1 MSEITSRK
9 TSRNASR
16 TIGTRTT
23 GLGLLTALLLTG
35 CTPSTPQPGSSSH
48 TTAPASASATST
60 AAPAPSASATV
71 PADSDETAPPQS
83 GDTVISSTITHDWSW
98 PGPGSP
104 YKIAHQVTPPIA
116 PPPEPPL
123 PYLYTLGAGQHPSD
137 NPPYDQMSFRFKGA
151 FPSYEIEYVPELI
164 QDGSGKTIPMPGT
177 ASILRVVFH
186 SAQAHS
192 ADGTSSTIVSAPPE
206 SVGYKAITSY
216 AQAGDFEGYVSYG
229 IGVGRPMGT
238 VPQTK
243 VRVYEVEKIEQ
254 GQHLYVVAVQLDS
267 TAWK

>member
-1 MSEITSRK
+1 MSAITSQK
-9 TSRNASR
+9 PSRNASGN
-16 TIGTRTT
+16 TGTRAT

-35 CTPSTPQPGSSSH
+35 CTPSTPQPGPSSQA
-48 TTAPASASATST
+48 TAPASASAT
-60 AAPAPSASATV
+60 AAATPSASATV

-98 PGPGSP
+98 PGQGTPFRT
-104 YKIAHQVTPPIA
+104 AHQNPVPIA
-116 PPPEPPL
+116 PPPAAPL
-123 PYLYTLGAGQHPSD
+123 PTLYAIGAGQHPSD
-137 NPPYDQMSFRFKGA
+137 TPPYDQLSFRFHGG
-151 FPSYEIEYVPELI
+151 FPSYDVEFVPELLA
-164 QDGSGKTIPMPGT
+164 DGSGLPVPLPGTGSILKVVFRGAQAHTADGT
-177 ASILRVVFH
+177 ASTIK
-186 SAQAHS
+186 
-192 ADGTSSTIVSAPPE
+192 SSPSPPI
-206 SVGYKAITSY
+206 GYRALTSY
-216 AQAGDFEGYVSYG
+216 APAGDFEGVLTYG

>member
-1 MSEITSRK
+1 MSWKNCRQGKSWKRGGSLALIP
-9 TSRNASR
+9 
-16 TIGTRTT
+16 
-23 GLGLLTALLLTG
+23 LLAVLAA
-35 CTPSTPQPGSSSH
+35 CTPPAPQPG
-48 TTAPASASATST
+48 ASGQPTSSATAT
-60 AAPAPSASATV
+60 ATATATPTPSSPSATP
-71 PADSDETAPPQS
+71 PADADETNPPQD
-83 GDTVISSTITHDWSW
+83 GDKVISSTVSHGWAW

-123 PYLYTLGAGQHPSD
+123 PYLYTIGAGQHPSD

-192 ADGTSSTIVSAPPE
+192 EDGTSSTIVSAPPE

-216 AQAGDFEGYVSYG
+216 AQGGDFEGYVSYG
-229 IGVGRPMGT
+229 IGVGRPMAA

-243 VRVYEVEKIEQ
+243 VQVYEVEKIEQ
-254 GQHLYVVAVQLDS
+254 GQHLYVVALQLDA
-267 TAWK
+267 TPWK